1 MLRSRWSRRRRSG
14 WRSLSST
21 RSPTACSSRGWC
33 TAAGL
38 SSGVN
43 MENIYF
49 KPVNLLKT
57 ELDNFKNRNINTY
70 NLVEK
75 DKNYSKS
82 LLPFVKFRV
91 IFQLNSLSE
100 NIFHFYVKCNI
111 DSIFNINTI
120 QTYNSK
126 VHLLQPLPMW
136 WLWRAKLWWRSKETK
151 PWTKLSA
158 ITILQNVYIYD
169 IWI

>member
-1 MLRSRWSRRRRSG
+1 
-14 WRSLSST
+14 
-21 RSPTACSSRGWC
+21 
-33 TAAGL
+33 
-38 SSGVN
+38 

-126 VHLLQPLPMW
+126 VHLLQPLPM
-136 WLWRAKLWWRSKETK
+136 
-151 PWTKLSA
+151 
-158 ITILQNVYIYD
+158 
-169 IWI
+169 

>member
-1 MLRSRWSRRRRSG
+1 
-14 WRSLSST
+14 
-21 RSPTACSSRGWC
+21 
-33 TAAGL
+33 
-38 SSGVN
+38 

-57 ELDNFKNRNINTY
+57 ELDNFKNGNINTY

-111 DSIFNINTI
+111 DSISILYIHITQKFTCSSPFQCDGFEEQSYDDEVRKQSREPN
-120 QTYNSK
+120 Y
-126 VHLLQPLPMW
+126 LQFTNYKM
-136 WLWRAKLWWRSKETK
+136 
-151 PWTKLSA
+151 
-158 ITILQNVYIYD
+158 YIYICMFHD
-169 IWI
+169 IYI